1 MSVRRTIIASVVAL
15 AAALAAPAE
24 ARTFRFAA
32 QSDYASLDPHAL
44 NEVFTLGLHGTVY
57 EGLVKRD
64 RNLALV
70 PGLAERWETLD
81 PLRWRFHLRRG
92 VTFHDGSPF
101 TADDV
106 LFSAQRARAPG
117 SDLKERIPADA
128 TFVKVDDYTVDVV
141 LKTPNPILPAEWETW
156 YIMSKAW
163 AERNGA
169 IAPAAAGTTGYATL
183 HANGT
188 GPFVLVGHQP
198 GVRTVWRANPAWWG
212 VREHNLDEAVFTP
225 IASDPTR
232 VAALL
237 TGEVDMVEPVPP
249 RDIPRVEAGPNTRV
263 LAGPELRTI
272 FLGLDQRRDE
282 LLYSDVEGR
291 NPFKDVRVRQ
301 AFAKAID
308 LDLIRDRIMRGTSE
322 PAALLISPLLFASAK
337 DFKPATVDLDGAR
350 RLLAEAGYP
359 QGFGVGLD
367 CPNDRYV
374 NDEAICQAIVG
385 MLARIGVRVSLNAQP
400 KAKFFAKVLAGGGYD
415 TSFYLLGWTPNSF
428 DSWNVFA
435 TLLACR
441 DDKGTRGPF
450 NLGGYCNPALDA
462 LAARI
467 LVETDTPKR
476 DAMIREA
483 WAMERADVSHIPL
496 HQQGLA
502 WGVSR
507 SVEMVQRADNQILLY
522 WVRME

>member
-1 MSVRRTIIASVVAL
+1 MSIRLALVAAAF
-15 AAALAAPAE
+15 AAALAAPAG
-24 ARTFRFAA
+24 AKTFRFAA
-32 QSDYASLDPHAL
+32 QGDYASADPHAL
-44 NEVFTLGLHGTVY
+44 NEVFTLGLHGAVY

-64 RNLALV
+64 RNLAIV
-70 PGLAERWETLD
+70 PGLAERWEVVD

-92 VTFHDGSPF
+92 VTFHDGSAF

-106 LFSAQRARAPG
+106 LFSAQRARGPN
-117 SDLKERIPADA
+117 SDLKERVPAGA
-128 TFVKVDDYTVDVV
+128 TFVKVDDHTVDVV

-156 YIMSKAW
+156 YIVSKSW

-169 IAPAAAGTTGYATL
+169 VKPAAAGAAGYAAL

-188 GPFVLVGHQP
+188 GPFVLASHQP

-237 TGEVDMVEPVPP
+237 SGDIDMMDPVPP
-249 RDIPRVEAGPNTRV
+249 QDIARVAANPNTRV
-263 LAGPELRTI
+263 LARPELRTI
-272 FLGLDQRRDE
+272 FLGLDQRRDQ
-282 LLYSDVEGR
+282 LIYSDVKGR
-291 NPFKDVRVRQ
+291 NPFKDLRVRQ

-322 PAALLISPLLFASAK
+322 PAALLISPLLFAGAK
-337 DFKPATVDLDGAR
+337 DFKPVAADLAGAR

-359 QGFGVGLD
+359 QGFAVGLD

-374 NDEAICQAIVG
+374 NDDAICQAIVG
-385 MLARIGVRVSLNAQP
+385 MLARAGVRVSLNLQP
-400 KAKFFAKVLAGGGYD
+400 KTRFFAKVLAGGGYD

-428 DSWNVFA
+428 DSWNVLS
-435 TLLACR
+435 TLVACR
-441 DDKGTRGPF
+441 DDAGTRGPF

-462 LAARI
+462 LTARI
-467 LVETDTPKR
+467 LVETDLPKR
-476 DAMIREA
+476 DAMIRDA
-483 WAMERADVSHIPL
+483 WAMERADMSHIPL
-496 HQQGLA
+496 HQQGIA
-502 WGVSR
+502 WGVSLR
-507 SVEMVQRADNQILLY
+507 VEMVQRADNQILLY